1 MLVTHARKSLNYAER
16 GGENSHLK
24 EAIMHLTEAIEHA
37 RAGHAEVATEHA
49 EAALSHL
56 TEVTF

>member
-1 MLVTHARKSLNYAER
+1 
-16 GGENSHLK
+16 
-24 EAIMHLTEAIEHA
+24 MHLTEAIEHA

>member
-1 MLVTHARKSLNYAER
+1 MLVTHARKSPNYAER
-16 GGENSHLK
+16 GGKTSHLK
-24 EAIMHLTEAIEHA
+24 ETIMHLQEAIEHA

>member
-1 MLVTHARKSLNYAER
+1 MTHARKSLNYAER
-16 GGENSHLK
+16 GGKNSHLK